1 MNIWDES
8 KVVIFIAFVV
18 PGFIAIKAYE
28 LLAPARHAD
37 SSKQVIDAISYS
49 CLNYAILFWPISLIE
64 KNSISV
70 SHPNVYLFFWLFVL
84 FLAPILWVVAW
95 RLLRQWSFVQ
105 NIIPH
110 PIQKP
115 WDFVFS
121 QRHPCWIIVTLKD
134 GEKVAGKFG
143 HKSFASSA
151 PSEEQIYLEEEWL
164 LNEDGG
170 FERQAE
176 QSAGIIILSSEI
188 RSVELYNSG
197 DEKHG

>member
-1 MNIWDES
+1 M
-8 KVVIFIAFVV
+8 
-18 PGFIAIKAYE
+18 
-28 LLAPARHAD
+28 
-37 SSKQVIDAISYS
+37 
-49 CLNYAILFWPISLIE
+49 
-64 KNSISV
+64 
-70 SHPNVYLFFWLFVL
+70 
-84 FLAPILWVVAW
+84 
-95 RLLRQWSFVQ
+95 Q

-121 QRHPCWIIVTLKD
+121 QRRSCWIIVTLKD

-143 HKSFASSA
+143 HNSFASSA

-197 DEKHG
+197 D